1 MAIIRV
7 NIETEKA
14 NFCRVF
20 TDEQQAIQ
28 ETDSFLFE
36 HDLNDGCSLA
46 SNEDFIALNGVL
58 AELFDDPWNADN
70 FAQWEDITEAVSEA
84 VTKELQNG
92 AAIDD
97 LTLLS
102 IASCLDISVNDL
114 AA

>member
-36 HDLNDGCSLA
+36 YELNDGCSLA
-46 SNEDFIALNGVL
+46 SNEDFISLNFVL
-58 AELFDDPWNADN
+58 AELFDDPCNADN
-70 FAQWEDITEAVSEA
+70 FAQWEDITEAVTEA
-84 VTKELQNG
+84 VTKELQSG
-92 AAIDD
+92 STIDD
-97 LTLLS
+97 LTLLAV
-102 IASCLDISVNDL
+102 ASSLDISVNDL
-114 AA
+114 VA

>member
-28 ETDSFLFE
+28 ETDAFLFE
-36 HDLNDGCSLA
+36 YKLNDGCSLG
-46 SNEDFIALNGVL
+46 SNEDFLALNAVL

-70 FAQWEDITEAVSEA
+70 FAQWDDITDAVEKAVIEALNSSNVSDEM
-84 VTKELQNG
+84 
-92 AAIDD
+92 
-97 LTLLS
+97 LLS
-102 IASCLDISVNDL
+102 VAKDIDVSL
-114 AA
+114 YELEAA